1 MKFLNLFWNKEQK
14 RLRMLLRVMLYL
26 LLVFALFFGY
36 ASLMVRFGLFFLAQ
50 NRVASGLVQIG
61 LAGVAVFLAGWLLD
75 RRKFAGFGFHINRL
89 WWRRL
94 GQGIL
99 LGALLMAAIFL
110 LEWALGWVQV
120 TGFMGT
126 NTMLSSFPTAA
137 YFWSQFF
144 QSLFFYF
151 CAAAAEELFFRAY
164 PLINLSEGFY
174 NQKIPRNLAL
184 WLAAI
189 LTSLVFGLAHLG
201 NPHASWIAAG
211 NIFFAGM
218 MLSLGLIYEGE
229 MALPIGLHFSWNFF
243 QGVIF
248 GFPISG
254 TLAPAN
260 LIRIQQSG
268 PQLFTGGNFGPEA
281 GLIGLAATLL
291 GSLFLIWYYSRKHS
305 KGSPDLN

>member
-1 MKFLNLFWNKEQK
+1 MKFFGLFWNKEQK
-14 RLRMLLRVMLYL
+14 RLRMLLRVILYL

-36 ASLMVRFGLFFLAQ
+36 SFVMVRFGLFFLAQ
-50 NRVASGLVQIG
+50 NRVTSGLVQIG
-61 LAGVAVFLAGWLLD
+61 LAGLAVFLAGWLLD
-75 RRKFAGFGFHINRL
+75 RRKFADFGFHIDRR

-110 LEWALGWVQV
+110 LEWALGWVKV

-126 NTMLSSFPTAA
+126 NTILSSLPSAA
-137 YFWSQFF
+137 YFWNQFI
-144 QSLFFYF
+144 QSLMFYF
-151 CAAAAEELFFRAY
+151 FAAAAEELFFRAY
-164 PLINLSEGFY
+164 PLINLSEGFH
-174 NQKIPRNLAL
+174 NQKISRNLAL

-189 LTSLVFGLAHLG
+189 LTSLIFGLAHLS

-211 NIFFAGM
+211 NIFVAGV

-281 GLIGLAATLL
+281 GLIGLAAMLL
-291 GSLFLIWYYSRKHS
+291 GSLWLIRRYSRTQS
-305 KGSPDLN
+305 

>member
-1 MKFLNLFWNKEQK
+1 MKFFGLFWNKEQK
-14 RLRMLLRVMLYL
+14 RLRMLLRVILYL

-36 ASLMVRFGLFFLAQ
+36 SFVMVRFGLFFLAQ
-50 NRVASGLVQIG
+50 NRVTSGLVQIG
-61 LAGVAVFLAGWLLD
+61 LAGLAVFLAGWLLD
-75 RRKFAGFGFHINRL
+75 RRKFADFGFHIDRR

-110 LEWALGWVQV
+110 LEWALGWVKV

-126 NTMLSSFPTAA
+126 NTILSSLPSTA
-137 YFWSQFF
+137 YFWNQFI

-151 CAAAAEELFFRAY
+151 FAAAAEELFFRAY
-164 PLINLSEGFY
+164 PLINLSEGFH
-174 NQKIPRNLAL
+174 NQKISRNLAL

-189 LTSLVFGLAHLG
+189 LTSLIFGLAHLS

-211 NIFFAGM
+211 NIFIAGV

-281 GLIGLAATLL
+281 GLIGLAAMLL
-291 GSLFLIWYYSRKHS
+291 GSLWLIRRYSRTQS
-305 KGSPDLN
+305 

>member
-1 MKFLNLFWNKEQK
+1 MKIFGLFWNKEQK
-14 RLRMLLRVMLYL
+14 RLRMLLRVILYL

-36 ASLMVRFGLFFLAQ
+36 SFVMVRFGLFFLAQ
-50 NRVASGLVQIG
+50 NRVTSGLVQIG
-61 LAGVAVFLAGWLLD
+61 LAGLAVFLAGWLLD
-75 RRKFAGFGFHINRL
+75 RRKFADFGFHIDRR

-110 LEWALGWVQV
+110 LEWALGWVKV

-126 NTMLSSFPTAA
+126 NTILSSLPSAA
-137 YFWSQFF
+137 YFWNQFI
-144 QSLFFYF
+144 QSLLFYF
-151 CAAAAEELFFRAY
+151 FAAAAEELFFRAY
-164 PLINLSEGFY
+164 PLINLSEGFH
-174 NQKIPRNLAL
+174 NQKISRNLAL

-189 LTSLVFGLAHLG
+189 LTSLIFGLAHLS

-211 NIFFAGM
+211 NIFIAGV

-281 GLIGLAATLL
+281 GLIGLAAMLL
-291 GSLFLIWYYSRKHS
+291 GSLWLIRRYSRTQS
-305 KGSPDLN
+305 

>member
-1 MKFLNLFWNKEQK
+1 MKFFGLFWNKEQK
-14 RLRMLLRVMLYL
+14 RLRMLLRVILYL

-36 ASLMVRFGLFFLAQ
+36 SFVMVRFGLFFLAQ
-50 NRVASGLVQIG
+50 NRVTSGLVQIG
-61 LAGVAVFLAGWLLD
+61 LAGLAVFLAGWLLD
-75 RRKFAGFGFHINRL
+75 RRKFADFGFHIDRR

-110 LEWALGWVQV
+110 LEWALGWVKV

-126 NTMLSSFPTAA
+126 NTIHSSLPSAA
-137 YFWSQFF
+137 YFWSQFI
-144 QSLFFYF
+144 QSLLFYF
-151 CAAAAEELFFRAY
+151 FAAAAEELFFRAY
-164 PLINLSEGFY
+164 PLINLSEGFH
-174 NQKIPRNLAL
+174 NQKISRNLAL

-189 LTSLVFGLAHLG
+189 LTSLIFGLAHLS

-211 NIFFAGM
+211 NIFVAGV

-281 GLIGLAATLL
+281 GLIGLAAMLL
-291 GSLFLIWYYSRKHS
+291 GSLWLIRRYSRTQS
-305 KGSPDLN
+305 

>member
-1 MKFLNLFWNKEQK
+1 MKIFGLFWNKEQK
-14 RLRMLLRVMLYL
+14 RLRMLLRVILYL

-36 ASLMVRFGLFFLAQ
+36 SFVMVRFGLFFLAQ

-61 LAGVAVFLAGWLLD
+61 LAGLAVFLAGWLLD
-75 RRKFAGFGFHINRL
+75 RRKFGDFGFHIDRR

-110 LEWALGWVQV
+110 LEWALGWVKV

-126 NTMLSSFPTAA
+126 NTILSSLPSAA
-137 YFWSQFF
+137 YFWNQFI
-144 QSLFFYF
+144 QSLLFYF
-151 CAAAAEELFFRAY
+151 FAAAAEELFFRAY
-164 PLINLSEGFY
+164 PLINLSEGFH
-174 NQKIPRNLAL
+174 NQKISRNLAL

-189 LTSLVFGLAHLG
+189 LTSLIFGMAHLS

-211 NIFFAGM
+211 NIFIAGV

-281 GLIGLAATLL
+281 GLIGLAAMLI
-291 GSLFLIWYYSRKHS
+291 GSLWLIRRYSRTQS
-305 KGSPDLN
+305 

>member
-1 MKFLNLFWNKEQK
+1 MKFFGLFWNKEQK
-14 RLRMLLRVMLYL
+14 RLRMLLRVILYL

-36 ASLMVRFGLFFLAQ
+36 SFVMVRFGLFFLAQ
-50 NRVASGLVQIG
+50 NRVTSGLIQIG
-61 LAGVAVFLAGWLLD
+61 LAGLAVFLAGWLLD
-75 RRKFAGFGFHINRL
+75 RRKFADFGFHIDRR

-110 LEWALGWVQV
+110 LEWALGWVKV

-126 NTMLSSFPTAA
+126 NTILSSLPSAA
-137 YFWSQFF
+137 YFWNQFI
-144 QSLFFYF
+144 QSLLFYF
-151 CAAAAEELFFRAY
+151 FAAAAEELFFRAY
-164 PLINLSEGFY
+164 PLINLSEGFH
-174 NQKIPRNLAL
+174 NQKISRNLAL

-189 LTSLVFGLAHLG
+189 LTSLIFGLAHLS

-211 NIFFAGM
+211 NIFVAGV

-281 GLIGLAATLL
+281 GLIGLAAMLL
-291 GSLFLIWYYSRKHS
+291 GSLWLIRRYSRTQS
-305 KGSPDLN
+305 